1 MRNYLLILV
10 GMILAGGL
18 SAQTVKVT
26 GTVFDESGDPLIG
39 VSVHTLSDENKGTIS
54 DLNGKFVME
63 ADRKDE
69 LVFSY
74 LGFTEQVI
82 AVEKMKADAS
92 IIMKEDRI
100 ALDEV
105 VVIGYGTAKK
115 KDITGSISSVSAEK
129 LEETP
134 AVSLN
139 QALQGKSAGVQVQL
153 SDNSPGGGVS
163 VLIRGRG
170 SINQSNEPIY
180 VVDGIIMEGTLNN
193 INVNDIASIDILKDA
208 SAAAIYGSRAANGVV
223 IVTTKKGQ
231 EGKAKVTFSSRTSF
245 QTPSNLPKMLS
256 AQELAEIRIEG
267 NVNAQLDEKF
277 RADPNMSIDEYRS
290 EFNALKQQYA
300 QDLPSSMFSDV
311 ERQTLLAGESYD
323 WYDQISQ
330 TGIVQDYT
338 LAVSGATDKT
348 NYYISLNYYD
358 QRGII
363 QETGH
368 RRFSFR
374 VNLEQKI
381 KSWLKVGVNSS
392 YYDGTT
398 TYGGTTI
405 GSGLG
410 ANPMYPFEIDGKA
423 PLEIPFYTNQGQNN
437 PVLSKQVDNDSKS
450 NRLSVNAYLQID
462 FFEDLYLK
470 SSVSLDQVNNF
481 NGYFAPSSIKE
492 GQSVDGE
499 AQIKNDRWTDVMQE
513 NSLNYSHLFNE
524 VHRFS
529 AMLGNTIQVNHY
541 FGNTQYGNGFATNVM
556 GYNNIGAAS
565 EFPAARQASSK
576 TRWALASFIGR
587 LNYAYKDNYIVT
599 FTGRYDGNS
608 RYAEGH
614 KWGFFPSAAV
624 AWRISGE
631 KFMRS
636 LTWIDDLKLRLGWG
650 QLGNSNL
657 ALYSSFT
664 KLAPGI
670 TVDYLGNA
678 VNTIQN
684 TDQIMGNKDLRWE
697 RQEQINAG
705 IDFTAFNNR
714 LRFTLDVYKK
724 NSKDLILLT
733 PLPVTT
739 GYLNLYSNVGEL
751 ENKGVEISL
760 GGRII
765 DTKDF
770 TWDLDVN
777 WSTNKNKLKSLYS
790 GLQERMNDASNPL
803 NAGWWVGKPLGT
815 IYTYRYEGI
824 WQWDDDRYLMD
835 IMKDGVEGGDTYYPG
850 ENKIADLDG
859 DQQITTND
867 REIVGYTDP
876 KGYGGI
882 STTLAYKNWSLNVV
896 FNYVYGNDVFN
907 RSYHEYTLGAGYG
920 FQNMFSDALNRWSVN
935 NQGGDIPRAHSNNL
949 DRMLVSGRLVQD
961 GSYLRMKNLM
971 LNYQFPHQWIRKIGL
986 SSLNLYVA
994 GENLWTWTKFKG
1006 ADPESVSTG
1015 YDETYPNARAF
1026 TFGLNLSF

>member
-481 NGYFAPSSIKE
+481 NGYFAPSSVKE

-513 NSLNYSHLFNE
+513 NSLNYSHLFNK

-714 LRFTLDVYKK
+714 LRFKLDVYKK

-882 STTLAYKNWSLNVV
+882 STTLAYKN
-896 FNYVYGNDVFN
+896 
-907 RSYHEYTLGAGYG
+907 
-920 FQNMFSDALNRWSVN
+920 
-935 NQGGDIPRAHSNNL
+935 
-949 DRMLVSGRLVQD
+949 
-961 GSYLRMKNLM
+961 
-971 LNYQFPHQWIRKIGL
+971 
-986 SSLNLYVA
+986 
-994 GENLWTWTKFKG
+994 
-1006 ADPESVSTG
+1006 
-1015 YDETYPNARAF
+1015 
-1026 TFGLNLSF
+1026 

>member
-54 DLNGKFVME
+54 DLNGKFVMDV
-63 ADRKDE
+63 DRKDE

-223 IVTTKKGQ
+223 IVTIKKGQ

-277 RADPNMSIDEYRS
+277 RANPNMSIDEYRS

-300 QDLPSSMFSDV
+300 QNLPSSMFSDV

-513 NSLNYSHLFNE
+513 NSLNYSHLFNK

-705 IDFTAFNNR
+705 VDFTTFNNR

-920 FQNMFSDALNRWSVN
+920 FQNMFSDALNR
-935 NQGGDIPRAHSNNL
+935 
-949 DRMLVSGRLVQD
+949 
-961 GSYLRMKNLM
+961 
-971 LNYQFPHQWIRKIGL
+971 
-986 SSLNLYVA
+986 
-994 GENLWTWTKFKG
+994 
-1006 ADPESVSTG
+1006 
-1015 YDETYPNARAF
+1015 
-1026 TFGLNLSF
+1026 